1 MSAYAEYLQEIET
14 RKGQGLHPKPVEDA
28 ALAAELIAQI
38 IDPGHE
44 HRKDSLD
51 FLIYNTLPGTTS
63 AAGEK
68 ARFLK
73 HSNCCRT

>member
-51 FLIYNTLPGTTS
+51 FLIYNTLPGRR
-63 AAGEK
+63 APR
-68 ARFLK
+68 ARKPGF
-73 HSNCCRT
+73 